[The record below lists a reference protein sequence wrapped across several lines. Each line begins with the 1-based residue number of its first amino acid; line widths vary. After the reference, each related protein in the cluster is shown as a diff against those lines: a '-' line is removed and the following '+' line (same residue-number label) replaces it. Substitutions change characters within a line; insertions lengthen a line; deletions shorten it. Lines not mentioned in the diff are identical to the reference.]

1 MAGLQAPLS
10 MLRHAPRDALRMT
23 RGPVWCAIPFP
34 VRDFSGPYSLP
45 ISRRTNVRKFPFPE
59 PTRRTARK
67 INRLKGIVANTSQPT
82 LLGDPPLTLFIFQ
95 GSLDTFHRGLA
106 TSREFDELTTVISW
120 DEDAQTLQAVLS
132 DV

>member
-1 MAGLQAPLS
+1 M
-10 MLRHAPRDALRMT
+10 
-23 RGPVWCAIPFP
+23 
-34 VRDFSGPYSLP
+34 P

-67 INRLKGIVANTSQPT
+67 INRLKGIVADISQPT
-82 LLGDPPLTLFIFQ
+82 LLGDPPLTLSIFQ

-120 DEDAQTLQAVLS
+120 DEDVETLQAVVS